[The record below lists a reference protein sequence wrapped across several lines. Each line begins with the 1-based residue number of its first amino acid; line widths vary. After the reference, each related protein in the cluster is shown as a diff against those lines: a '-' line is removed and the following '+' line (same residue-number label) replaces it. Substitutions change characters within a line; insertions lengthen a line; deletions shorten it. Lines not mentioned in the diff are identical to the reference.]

1 MIHLEVQDYCHDCME
16 FEPVK
21 KEEISVDT
29 FAGRHKVDTVV
40 RCEYAE
46 RCRRIAEKMENGND
60 ATVEEEA
67 EVEMNADIDF
77 DTTVFADM
85 FRESITALKKMM
97 KCIEKDS

>member
-21 KEEISVDT
+21 HEGISADT

-40 RCEYAE
+40 RCEYAD
-46 RCRRIAEKMENGND
+46 RCRRIAERMSKEQE
-60 ATVEEEA
+60 TSETEETEIDL
-67 EVEMNADIDF
+67 NADIDF

-97 KCIEKDS
+97 KSIEK